1 MSERPDQMIENRQP
15 LPCFAWGLCCVRLAE
30 NGPQLSYIVPGLSA
44 VLDGVA
50 AGTALGELVY
60 PEDLP
65 LLECTFA
72 EGEEISMRLRILQKA
87 GGEPLPVQFTGVRQG
102 QDIWGVVSPAGSPLS
117 EQYQR
122 LQEWFGGF
130 RTLLRATSQQAYEW
144 DIRSGNLQE
153 AGYQSIF
160 WREMMRAEPL
170 LAVDEDGLPS
180 AQNIYPP
187 DQHAFRQ
194 LHESVREGGAGG
206 TIELRMR
213 TGYGVYRWCRLTLNT
228 LYNEAGSPMKAVG
241 LLSDIEY
248 EKRAAIAME
257 MRAQKDGLTGI
268 YNGEAFRERMEAELL
283 RRSGTRMV
291 FCTLQIDSYPQLLAR
306 LGWIQTR
313 GFLVHAATRLVQ
325 LAGPDATVGR
335 IGERTFG
342 LLLPVR
348 SAKQA
353 AEFAAQCCKELRQ
366 SVDEGMQKISSTA
379 SVGYVVVPPKGAEM
393 ADVLHAAD
401 LALGKATATGDIVV
415 AYTKAL
421 VGGPVAGLRIHG
433 VEDSGDFDD
442 NLLFTFFERLYQ
454 DQDADR
460 AVSQVLMMAGEH
472 YNASRAF
479 VYQVDEEDPSLC
491 HLLFDWC
498 AQGIEPLRPT
508 ERVSD
513 LMPIQ
518 EEPFTDGKFLCEE
531 VDALPEN
538 LQRLLKKRKVQM
550 VFQVGA
556 YQDGVLRAIIGF
568 HSCARTRLWNSNEKQ
583 SLALTAKLL
592 GPFLL
597 RVYYKERARRRDPLT
612 GLPLY
617 GQFRQTAARRLLA
630 AEDASWQLLMLDVV
644 RFRDIN
650 ELFGT
655 NVGDQIL
662 LRFARQLRMK
672 LTDGELACR
681 LTANRYALLLR
692 RKPGVSARDR
702 IEMLMMSFEP
712 IRLSLIGT
720 HSFNL
725 VTGVVDAVA
734 EEPVDTLMEKAK
746 IACRKAKE
754 SGVPVVYYGAEQSR
768 MYALRQKIEENQQD
782 ALKNKE
788 FELYLQPKYAAAD
801 HAVTGARAWVRWN
814 NRSAGQL
821 LTSQFL
827 PVFQENG
834 FVLDLDYEL
843 IDQICG
849 ALASWPE
856 KRQVPVSLRI
866 DRLHFAM
873 SDFIPRLC
881 AICEK
886 HRVPRSLVCLEV
898 PENVFTGDKVRLART
913 MRELKRQ
920 GFLLLLGGFG
930 SGWSSLDTLTG
941 YPFDALRLDSSFFGP
956 DAGKKKL
963 IAESICKMASTL
975 GLRLS
980 AEDVQT
986 EEQADFLR
994 SIGVDE
1000 LQGDLYTTTLSAEE
1014 FRRSII
1020 DHKG

>member
-1 MSERPDQMIENRQP
+1 MSERPDRSSENREV
-15 LPCFAWGLCCVRLAE
+15 LPCFAWGLCCVHTAE
-30 NGPQLSYIVPGLSA
+30 DGARLSYVAQGLSA
-44 VLDGVA
+44 VLDGVS
-50 AGTALGELVY
+50 AGTPLSDLLY
-60 PEDLP
+60 PEDMP
-65 LLECTFA
+65 LQERIFA
-72 EGEEISMRLRILQKA
+72 EGEEISLRLRILQKA
-87 GGEPLPVQFTGVRQG
+87 GGAPLPVHFFGVRQG
-102 QDIWGVVSPAGSPLS
+102 QDIWGVVTPADSPLG

-144 DIRSGNLQE
+144 DIRAGSLQE

-170 LAVDEDGLPS
+170 LAVDENGAPS

-194 LHESVREGGAGG
+194 LHESVRAGGAGG

-228 LYNEAGSPMKAVG
+228 LYDEAGSPVKAVG

-257 MRAQKDGLTGI
+257 MRAQKDGLTGV

-283 RRSGTRMV
+283 RRGGTRML
-291 FCTLQIDSYPQLLAR
+291 FCTVQIDSYPQLLAR

-325 LAGPDATVGR
+325 LAGPEALVGR

-342 LLLPVR
+342 LLMPVR

-353 AEFAAQCCKELRQ
+353 QEMAALCGKELRQ
-366 SVDEGMQKISSTA
+366 SADEGIQKVASTA

-393 ADVLHAAD
+393 AEVLHAAD
-401 LALGKATATGDIVV
+401 LALGKATETGDTVV
-415 AYTKAL
+415 AYKKSL
-421 VGGPVAGLRIHG
+421 EGGTVAGLRIHG

-442 NLLFTFFERLYQ
+442 NLLFTFFDRLYQ

-460 AVSQVLMMAGEH
+460 AVGQVLLMAGEH

-498 AQGIEPLRPT
+498 AEGIEPLRPT

-513 LMPIQ
+513 LMPPM
-518 EEPFTDGKFLCEE
+518 EEAFTDGRFFCEDID
-531 VDALPEN
+531 VLPEN
-538 LQRLLKKRKVQM
+538 IRRLLKKRKVRVLLQFA
-550 VFQVGA
+550 V

-568 HSCARTRLWNSNEKQ
+568 HSCARNRLWNSTEKE

-597 RVYYKERARRRDPLT
+597 RVYSKERARRRDPLT

-617 GQFRQTAARRLLA
+617 GQFRQAAARRLLA
-630 AEDASWQLLMLDVV
+630 DSDASWQLLMLDVV

-672 LTDGELACR
+672 LNDGELACR

-702 IEMLMMSFEP
+702 IETLMLSFEP
-712 IRLSLIGT
+712 IRISLIGT

-725 VTGVVDAVA
+725 VVGVVDAGPEDA
-734 EEPVDTLMEKAK
+734 VDTLLEKAK

-768 MYALRQKIEENQQD
+768 LYALRKKIEENQQD

-843 IDQICG
+843 LDQMC
-849 ALASWPE
+849 AELAQWPE
-856 KRQVPVSLRI
+856 KKQVPVSLRI

-886 HRVPRSLVCLEV
+886 HGVPRSLICLEV

-930 SGWSSLDTLTG
+930 SGWSSLDTLTA

-963 IAESICKMASTL
+963 IAESICQMASTL

-986 EEQADFLR
+986 EEQAGFLR
-994 SIGVDE
+994 GIGVDE
-1000 LQGDLYTTTLSAEE
+1000 LQGDLYTTTLSAAE
-1014 FRRSII
+1014 FRKTII
-1020 DHKG
+1020 EGRE

>member
-1 MSERPDQMIENRQP
+1 MSEQPDRLMEKGET
-15 LPCFAWGLCCVRLAE
+15 LPCFAWGLCCVRTGE
-30 NGPQLSYIVPGLSA
+30 EGPKLSYVAPGLSA

-50 AGTALGELVY
+50 VGTPLSELVY

-65 LLECTFA
+65 LQKGAFD
-72 EGEEISMRLRILQKA
+72 EGEEVSIRLRILQKA
-87 GGEPLPVQFTGVRQG
+87 GGDPLPVHFFGVRQG
-102 QDIWGVVSPAGSPLS
+102 QDLWGVVTPADSPLG

-144 DIRSGNLQE
+144 DICSGNLQE

-170 LAVDEDGLPS
+170 LATDESGLPS

-194 LHESVREGGAGG
+194 LHETVREGGAGG

-228 LYNEAGSPMKAVG
+228 LYDEEGRPVKAVG

-257 MRAQKDGLTGI
+257 MRAQKDGLTGL

-291 FCTLQIDSYPQLLAR
+291 FCTVQIDRYPQLLAR

-313 GFLVHAATRLVQ
+313 GFLIHAATRLVQ
-325 LAGPDATVGR
+325 LAGPDALVGR

-342 LLLPVR
+342 LLCAVR

-353 AEFAAQCCKELRQ
+353 AEFAALCGKELRQ
-366 SVDEGMQKISSTA
+366 SADEGIQKVSSTA
-379 SVGYVVVPPKGAEM
+379 SVGYVVVPVKGAEM
-393 ADVLHAAD
+393 AEVLHAAD
-401 LALGKATATGDIVV
+401 LALGKATARGDTVV

-421 VGGPVAGLRIHG
+421 EGGAVAGLRIHG

-442 NLLFTFFERLYQ
+442 NLLFTFFDRLYQ

-460 AVSQVLMMAGEH
+460 AVSQVLLMAGEH

-479 VYQVDEEDPSLC
+479 VYQLDEEDPSLC

-498 AQGIEPLRPT
+498 AEGIEPLRPT
-508 ERVSD
+508 ERISD
-513 LMPIQ
+513 LMPVQ
-518 EEPFTDGKFLCEE
+518 EEPFTDGWFLCEAVE
-531 VDALPEN
+531 TLPEN
-538 LQRLLKKRKVQM
+538 MRRLLKKRKVQ
-550 VFQVGA
+550 VVLQFGV
-556 YQDGVLRAIIGF
+556 YQDGVLRAVIGF
-568 HSCARTRLWNSNEKQ
+568 HCCAHNRIWNSTEKE

-597 RVYYKERARRRDPLT
+597 RVYSKERTRRRDPLT

-617 GQFRQTAARRLLA
+617 GQFRQAAARRLLA
-630 AEDASWQLLMLDVV
+630 DDDASWQLLMLDVV

-672 LTDGELACR
+672 LADGELACR

-692 RKPGVSARDR
+692 RKPGISARDR
-702 IEMLMMSFEP
+702 IETLMMSFEP

-720 HSFNL
+720 HSFHL
-725 VTGVVDAVA
+725 VVGVVDAVA
-734 EEPVDTLMEKAK
+734 GEPVDTLMEKAK

-768 MYALRQKIEENQQD
+768 LYALRQKIEENQQD

-788 FELYLQPKYAAAD
+788 FELYLQPKYAAAG

-843 IDQICG
+843 LDQICS
-849 ALASWPE
+849 ALAAWPE
-856 KRQVPVSLRI
+856 KRRVPVSLRI

-881 AICEK
+881 AICQK
-886 HRVPRSLVCLEV
+886 HNVPRSLVCLEV

-956 DAGKKKL
+956 EAGKKKL

-986 EEQADFLR
+986 EEQAEFLR

-1000 LQGDLYTTTLSAEE
+1000 LQGDLYTTTLSAQE
-1014 FRRSII
+1014 FRRII
-1020 DHKG
+1020 VDRKG